1 MLRLLALAAAAV
13 VVLSAAAPAYASSV
27 RCKSAQLN
35 EGGTWPA
42 VHRLR
47 AVNQPP
53 RTDYYATPCLV
64 AEAAAREIRVR
75 RRAGKREPRRIDVH
89 GLNWDGG
96 LYRCEYSR
104 QGPSPVTS
112 VRCRRIDK
120 PWRHVTMRL
129 APPAS

>member
-1 MLRLLALAAAAV
+1 MFRLLALAAAAV
-13 VVLSAAAPAYASSV
+13 VVLTTAAPAHASSV

-35 EGGTWPA
+35 EGGTSPA

-53 RTDYYATPCLV
+53 KTDYYATPCLV
-64 AEAAAREIRVR
+64 AETTAREIRAR
-75 RRAGKREPRRIDVH
+75 RRAGKRQPRRIDVH

-96 LYRCEYSR
+96 LYRCDYSR
-104 QGPSPVTS
+104 QRPSPVTS
-112 VRCRRIDK
+112 VSCRRIDK
-120 PWRHVTMRL
+120 PWRRVTLRL